1 MGDEG
6 MAKIIMTAEEL
17 ARRHIDA
24 ATAFKTIYM
33 YAAYGF
39 QVTDAT
45 IKAKAAQN
53 LNGWYTPA
61 NIAKLKAVANQQPP
75 TWGFDCV
82 NTTKGI
88 LWGWVGDTSQVYGGA
103 HYGANGVPDVNANG
117 MIERCRN
124 LSTDFSTIEVGEGL
138 WLTGHWGVYV
148 GDGLAVE
155 CTNRTGWKDGVQ
167 ITAVWNI
174 GKKQGYNGRYW
185 TKHGKLPWIQYSGQA
200 DVVAP
205 EVIPL
210 GSRTIKKGTQGSDVK
225 ELQEDLM
232 KLGYALP
239 KYGADGD
246 CGNETVEAI
255 EHFQQDQG
263 LEVDGVFGK
272 ASYEALQTA
281 LNAAGGTQTAPAN
294 PMEQKYTITIHGV
307 TQAEMD
313 AMKKRWPDCEVTR
326 E

>member
-1 MGDEG
+1 

-17 ARRHIDA
+17 ARRHIDT

-33 YAAYGF
+33 YASPGF

-82 NTTKGI
+82 NLTKGI
-88 LWGWVGDTSQVYGGA
+88 LWGWTGDASEVCGGTK
-103 HYGANGVPDVNANG
+103 YGANGVPDVNANG
-117 MIERCRN
+117 MIERCRD

-138 WLTGHWGVYV
+138 WLRGHWGLYV

-167 ITAVWNI
+167 VTAVWNI
-174 GKKQGYNGRYW
+174 GKRSGYNGRYW
-185 TKHGKLPWIQYSGQA
+185 TKHGKLPWVQYSGQA
-200 DVVAP
+200 DDVEP
-205 EVIPL
+205 EIIAL
-210 GSRTIKKGTQGSDVK
+210 GSRTIKKGTQGTDVK

-232 KLGYALP
+232 RLGYQLTRF
-239 KYGADGD
+239 GADGD
-246 CGNETVEAI
+246 CGDETAAAI
-255 EHFQQDQG
+255 EAFQTDQG
-263 LEVDGVFGK
+263 LEVDGVFGPV
-272 ASYEALQTA
+272 SFEAL
-281 LNAAGGTQTAPAN
+281 AAAIRRLDAVWPAPAD
-294 PMEQKYTITIHGV
+294 PMGQKYTITLHHV
-307 TQAEMD
+307 AQAEMD
-313 AMKKRWPDCEVTR
+313 AMRKRWPDAEVTR

>member
-1 MGDEG
+1 
-6 MAKIIMTAEEL
+6 MAKIIMAAEEL
-17 ARRHIDA
+17 ARRHLDA

-61 NIAKLKAVANQQPP
+61 NIAKLKAVANEQPP
-75 TWGFDCV
+75 VWGFDCV

-88 LWGWVGDTSQVYGGA
+88 LWGWTGDASQVYGGA

-117 MIERCRN
+117 MIERCREV
-124 LSTDFSTIEVGEGL
+124 STDFSTIEVGEGL
-138 WLTGHWGVYV
+138 WLRGHWGLYV

-185 TKHGKLPWIQYSGQA
+185 TKHGKLPWVQYSGQA
-200 DVVAP
+200 DDVEP
-205 EVIPL
+205 EIIAL
-210 GSRTIKKGTQGSDVK
+210 GSRTIKKGTQGTDVK

-232 KLGYALP
+232 RLGYQLP
-239 KYGADGD
+239 RFGADGD
-246 CGNETVEAI
+246 CGDETVAAI
-255 EHFQQDQG
+255 EAFQTDQG
-263 LEVDGVFGK
+263 LEVDGVFGA
-272 ASYEALQTA
+272 ASFEALTA
-281 LNAAGGTQTAPAN
+281 AIRRLDAVWPAPAD
-294 PMEQKYTITIHGV
+294 PMGQRYTITLYHV
-307 TQAEMD
+307 AQAEMD
-313 AMKKRWPDCEVTR
+313 AMRKRWPDAEVTR